1 MLFAA
6 VTTVSVAIVGVM
18 SYVQMSNTIENDA
31 IAKVIAVEETMGH
44 ALDDQFH
51 LIDADLRVLGNF
63 NQTRDA
69 LVRLNAGF
77 ENLRKE
83 GENPSRYLQDAYLTN
98 SQYPIGQ
105 RHLADKADD
114 KLYYTKFHEKYHDV
128 FRRFMLEYDYYD
140 VFLINNQGDVVYSVY
155 KENDFAMNV
164 SGPALN
170 GSGLH

>member
-1 MLFAA
+1 MIDHSKGLRNVKKHIYRQKASDAFAA

-83 GENPSRYLQDAYLTN
+83 GRTLHAIYKM
-98 SQYPIGQ
+98 PI
-105 RHLADKADD
+105 
-114 KLYYTKFHEKYHDV
+114 
-128 FRRFMLEYDYYD
+128 
-140 VFLINNQGDVVYSVY
+140 
-155 KENDFAMNV
+155 
-164 SGPALN
+164 
-170 GSGLH
+170 

>member
-1 MLFAA
+1 MLKNI
-6 VTTVSVAIVGVM
+6 S
-18 SYVQMSNTIENDA
+18 

-83 GENPSRYLQDAYLTN
+83 G
-98 SQYPIGQ
+98 
-105 RHLADKADD
+105 
-114 KLYYTKFHEKYHDV
+114 
-128 FRRFMLEYDYYD
+128 
-140 VFLINNQGDVVYSVY
+140 
-155 KENDFAMNV
+155 
-164 SGPALN
+164 
-170 GSGLH
+170 